1 MENAVAV
8 CRASVDVLM
17 EVVVGRAGKQIA
29 SAKTV
34 CLAFLMA
41 GAQAGMKQWM
51 ETR

>member
-8 CRASVDVLM
+8 GRGASVDVLM

-41 GAQAGMKQWM
+41 GAQAGMK
-51 ETR
+51 